1 MTKTPETLQTIDET
15 PSEGV
20 ESPVT
25 ASQEG
30 AAVQV
35 PTAEDTPS
43 LDAYRRLYEAQ
54 SDTVNELTERVISL
68 QAQIAKLIAGGANVS
83 DGRAEPVPDDAPA
96 LPSDYVPLYDLDF
109 SKEIH
114 PKD

>member
-1 MTKTPETLQTIDET
+1 MTDEQAFDET
-15 PSEGV
+15 NENNVQSDNN
-20 ESPVT
+20 

-43 LDAYRRLYEAQ
+43 LDAYRRMYDAQ
-54 SDTVNELTERVISL
+54 SATVNELTERVISL
-68 QAQIAKLIAGGANVS
+68 QAQIAKLIAGGANVT
-83 DGRAEPVPDDAPA
+83 DGVNEPLPPEPQTSA
-96 LPSDYVPLYDLDF
+96 LPQDYTPLYELDF

-114 PKD
+114 PKE